1 MSHPEHNDTVT
12 IAFTGK
18 LDNGEVFYEVTKDK
32 PLQIKVGTSDLPPS
46 LEQAILKLTVG
57 EEVDVRLPP
66 EEGYGARQKDLLQTI
81 DNQQMIDS
89 LNPKP
94 GMILSLKVEKEGT
107 EQKVPATVIEVNGSE
122 VTVDYNHPLA
132 GHHLNY
138 KLTLLEI
145 TKSADN

>member
-1 MSHPEHNDTVT
+1 MSHPDQNDAVT

-18 LDNGEVFYEVTKDK
+18 LDNGEIFFEVTRDK
-32 PLQIKVGTSDLPPS
+32 PMQITLGTNDLPPT
-46 LEQAILKLTVG
+46 LEEAITKLTIG
-57 EEVDVRLPP
+57 QEVEVRLPP
-66 EEGYGARQKDLLQTI
+66 EQGYGVRQKALLQTI
-81 DNQQMIDS
+81 DNQHMVDS

-94 GMILSLKVEKEGT
+94 GMILSLKVDKDGS

-138 KLTLLEI
+138 KLVLLEI
-145 TKSADN
+145 VK